1 MVFIKLNSLILIWV
15 HFYHSTQILS
25 TMKNMLLGAFAL
37 LLSLSPS
44 ASAQFG
50 IEGGLTFNQL
60 SDAKVNNVEKSFESA
75 QGKHLGIFYGMGRNV
90 GLRLGVRYSD
100 AEGLYKGLSSGNT
113 DGFKANF
120 VEFPVDLRL
129 RVNTPLLKPYLVA
142 GPLFRVAAGSDDED
156 FKEAVKSLNVAASV
170 GGGVELRLGG
180 LSLYPEINY
189 TVGVSSFLK
198 TGATI
203 GGVSVNAED
212 NSQLNQFVIKLGIGF
227 H

>member
-1 MVFIKLNSLILIWV
+1 MKKLYWGFVALI
-15 HFYHSTQILS
+15 F
-25 TMKNMLLGAFAL
+25 LLTPAAN
-37 LLSLSPS
+37 
-44 ASAQFG
+44 AQFG

-60 SDAKVNNVEKSFESA
+60 SDAKVNNVTESFESA

-90 GLRLGVRYSD
+90 GLRLGLRYSD

-113 DGFKANF
+113 EGFKASF
-120 VEFPVDLRL
+120 VEMPVDLRL

-142 GPLFRVAAGSDDED
+142 GPLLRVAAGSDNDE
-156 FKEAVKSLNVAASV
+156 FKDAIKSLNVAASI

-198 TGATI
+198 TGATV
-203 GGVSVNAED
+203 GGISINAAD
-212 NSQLNQFVIKLGIGF
+212 DSQLNQFVIKLGIGF